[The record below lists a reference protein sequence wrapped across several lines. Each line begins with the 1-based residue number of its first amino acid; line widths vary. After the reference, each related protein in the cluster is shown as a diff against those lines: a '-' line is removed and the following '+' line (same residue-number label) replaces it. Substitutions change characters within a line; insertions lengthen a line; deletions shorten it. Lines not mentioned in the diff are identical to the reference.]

1 MKKILVIEDT
11 NFIRNETCRILE
23 YEGFK
28 TFDAENGQIGVEKAK
43 EHHPD
48 LILRDIMMPV
58 MDGYGV
64 IEELQKDPETATLP
78 EKNPP

>member
-11 NFIRNETCRILE
+11 TFIRNETCRILE

-28 TFDAENGQIGVEKAK
+28 TYTAENGKIGIEQAKA
-43 EHHPD
+43 HHPD
-48 LILRDIMMPV
+48 LILCDIMMPV

-64 IEELQKDPETATLP
+64 IEALQSTHHR
-78 EKNPP
+78 